1 MAHSFGKVSCKE
13 HPPCS
18 AHSGDSKSG
27 LHVSNNMV
35 VWASLVRDATRLL
48 SLKSVGSQLGQSR
61 CLSFFLLS
69 VLLCSWRMISEVL
82 CQRMMVSIL
91 WGVYWHQPDVVAC
104 NCSCSHICW
113 GCQCIFLCSFQWLL
127 WVLWHTHELSSLVPT
142 LKTFIFKLMCMY
154 MSTVVHGFQGRA
166 LHPLKLELHVL
177 ANHQQVLG
185 TELGSS
191 RRALHVLSYWLI
203 SFHLPSIVLPFLM
216 NGGNL
221 TWFSFFAFW
230 GTQGMGVLEIIP
242 GSHTCLVKWYTPP
255 RF

>member
-113 GCQCIFLCSFQWLL
+113 GCQCIFLRSFQWLL

-142 LKTFIFKLMCMY
+142 LKTFIFKLHVY
-154 MSTVVHGFQGRA
+154 VHEYSC
-166 LHPLKLELHVL
+166 P
-177 ANHQQVLG
+177 
-185 TELGSS
+185 
-191 RRALHVLSYWLI
+191 W
-203 SFHLPSIVLPFLM
+203 
-216 NGGNL
+216 
-221 TWFSFFAFW
+221 
-230 GTQGMGVLEIIP
+230 IP
-242 GSHTCLVKWYTPP
+242 GKGFASPEAGVTCACESPTSARHWTWVFQKSTSCP
-255 RF
+255 